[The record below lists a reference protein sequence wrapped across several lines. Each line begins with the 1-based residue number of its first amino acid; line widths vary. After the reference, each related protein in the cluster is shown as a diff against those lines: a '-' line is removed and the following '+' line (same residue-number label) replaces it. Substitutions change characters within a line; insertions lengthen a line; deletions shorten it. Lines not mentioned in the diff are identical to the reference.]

1 MKVSYESPAFSK
13 GVDAPFCPVPFLK
26 KEEIRG
32 MLPSICVSIAL
43 FMVTLLQNFSS
54 RFLFVVFVWFLVFLA
69 CRRLLQ
75 SGDFREQW
83 QSSGRMTQQGAV
95 LQGYNNELVK
105 CIEDLC
111 MQKEELNKQIQQA
124 EEEKNKLQHEIQ
136 ILSEQLEC
144 VCENLAQK
152 VASRNELDKIL
163 AETEAAYMKILDSSR
178 TLLNV
183 LKKEVGSLKHTP
195 ELKTNVT

>member
-1 MKVSYESPAFSK
+1 
-13 GVDAPFCPVPFLK
+13 
-26 KEEIRG
+26 
-32 MLPSICVSIAL
+32 
-43 FMVTLLQNFSS
+43 
-54 RFLFVVFVWFLVFLA
+54 
-69 CRRLLQ
+69 
-75 SGDFREQW
+75 
-83 QSSGRMTQQGAV
+83 MTQQGAV

-136 ILSEQLEC
+136 VLSEQLEC

-183 LKKEVGSLKHTP
+183 LKKEVGSLKHSP
-195 ELKTNVT
+195 DLKTNVTWNSQMFGLFCAKIPLGEKRGHPQNLTATG